1 MWLRLPEGKSS
12 FRHDDADF
20 KVESPLII
28 PMESPEWSEKWP
40 ELLRSLQW
48 PLLLRRCRDRMPRN
62 FKKLD
67 LIYSIINGLFM
78 GFLRDVMF
86 FFLGLNGI
94 EWDYIILVN
103 SKDPGIHP
111 KREALNISGRWIVK
125 NPKRPG
131 GLGFFDPRVEKI
143 ASKIMYPLVI

>member
-1 MWLRLPEGKSS
+1 
-12 FRHDDADF
+12 
-20 KVESPLII
+20 
-28 PMESPEWSEKWP
+28 
-40 ELLRSLQW
+40 LQW

-67 LIYSIINGLFM
+67 LIYYKWIVYGIFKGCY
-78 GFLRDVMF
+78 V

-94 EWDYIILVN
+94 EWDYVILVN

-111 KREALNISGRWIVK
+111 KKEAFNISGWWIVK

-131 GLGFFDPRVEKI
+131 GLGFCRPKSREDCEQNHVPSGNLTQLWKI
-143 ASKIMYPLVI
+143 TMFHGKIHYFYGDFP